1 MTQTIYS
8 STGSDSGDATKTD
21 TAESTN
27 QKSMSASELSAL
39 ETDAKA
45 VIRTLKEE
53 EVKFGRQKS
62 HSSDLISEDCML
74 DCETLSLVS
83 NESESER

>member
-1 MTQTIYS
+1 
-8 STGSDSGDATKTD
+8 
-21 TAESTN
+21 
-27 QKSMSASELSAL
+27 MSASELSAL
-39 ETDAKA
+39 EMDAKA

-53 EVKFGRQKS
+53 VKLNRQKS
-62 HSSDLISEDCML
+62 NSSELISEDCLL